1 MTGVENTL
9 YEVQGPM
16 ALITINRPEKH
27 NAISLATLDELQ
39 AHVRQAAA
47 DEAVRVITITGAG
60 DRAFAAG
67 SDLAEVLHRDLRK
80 ALEPIVQGLAE
91 QLERTPKPTI
101 AAINGI
107 CMGGGLE
114 VALGCDLRI
123 ATPNARFATPEGK
136 LGIIPGGGATARLP
150 RIVGRGWGMEMLL
163 MGQPID
169 AERAL
174 AIGLVTR
181 IVEPAELIAEARR
194 MADHLAQFA
203 PFVPRTM
210 KAMVHFGMEA
220 SLAGALMLE
229 KYAQGALVQTEDK
242 VEGITAFL
250 DKRDPQFKGR

>member
-1 MTGVENTL
+1 VYENIL
-9 YEVQGPM
+9 YEIDGPM
-16 ALITINRPEKH
+16 ALITINRPDKF
-27 NAISLATLDELQ
+27 NAISLATLAELQ
-39 AHVRQAAA
+39 DAARVA
-47 DEAVRVITITGAG
+47 AQDDAVRVITITGAG
-60 DRAFAAG
+60 DRAFASG
-67 SDLAEVLHRDLRK
+67 SDLSEVLHRDFRK
-80 ALEPIVQGLAE
+80 ALEPIVQGLAD

-101 AAINGI
+101 AAINGV

-123 ATPNARFATPEGK
+123 AVPHARFATPEGK

-163 MGQPID
+163 MGEPLD

-181 IVEPAELIAEARR
+181 IVPQEQLIAEARR
-194 MADHLAQFA
+194 MADHLASVA

-220 SLAGALMLE
+220 SLAGALMFE

-242 VEGITAFL
+242 IEGISAFL
-250 DKRDPQFKGR
+250 EKRKPEFKGR